1 MAKQKIHTP
10 RLYPKDD
17 FVKVIPTTEPM
28 GIYFTLRY
36 LDGKDVNNWYRLKK
50 QKDNKELSK
59 RIRDIQKQVKYYDEI
74 KEQIYAI

>member
-17 FVKVIPTTEPM
+17 FVKVIPTTESM